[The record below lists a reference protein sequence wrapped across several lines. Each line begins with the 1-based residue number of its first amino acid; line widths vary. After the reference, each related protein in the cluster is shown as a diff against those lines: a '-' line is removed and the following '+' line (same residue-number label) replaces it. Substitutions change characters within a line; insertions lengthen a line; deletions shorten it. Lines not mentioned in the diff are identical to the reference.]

1 MIEERGH
8 YHVVFITCYCI
19 FLLILFQK
27 LQAGFKVN
35 LDYAMKIMTTART
48 HLPKKLG
55 LANIQWTIVIVC
67 VEFYR
72 FLFCFLCSQHRFT
85 KN

>member
-1 MIEERGH
+1 MIEERRH

-27 LQAGFKVN
+27 LQADFEVN

-48 HLPKKLG
+48 HLPRKLG
-55 LANIQWTIVIVC
+55 LANIVDYSYSLCGVLSFS
-67 VEFYR
+67 V
-72 FLFCFLCSQHRFT
+72 LFLCLQHGFT